1 MSVKMGA
8 FSMKLILF
16 LITFVHLSVSFS
28 KEKINFSSTYKKSLF
43 RIDNLIP
50 EIRKMKKDGRDVYKK
65 AIKVVRKKGIID
77 ADLYEKINLTTAK
90 ILAVQSELEE
100 ISNDMRDAE
109 EKFVRLKN
117 IPSLLEF
124 MTLMTTYIL
133 MEENYRFTLKRINK
147 YSRLRRMINRG
158 DKVFKRGRGELNH
171 YTKMYKKAKIK
182 KKIKKASKIYNNA
195 KKSLPFVF
203 RYRDG
208 KFLDKIISSSFK
220 YKDGQISVDDS
231 FYDEIKILS
240 DEFKVRVVNSSDLTK
255 EAGYNFFD
263 KVSKALGNTV
273 LGYQWREGVLKK
285 NKKVVGHLK
294 SILRPLDV
302 ANSKIRHKVSSYV
315 IPGFWTHNAL
325 WIGTEADLKEIGI
338 WNHPKMKPYQKKIRG
353 GASFLE
359 ADKPGVRLATIPFF
373 LRNLDDVSIMR
384 HKDLFYKGKIS
395 KKDKAFLRERILIA
409 IGHVGKQYDFNF
421 DFDFGDKIIC
431 SDVIHFSFPNVKFDI
446 KKRVGRFTTT
456 PDVIAR
462 EAFEGK
468 SFKVISLYIYGK
480 RYPKEVGKD
489 LTKVFTDLTE
499 NKIPL
504 KN

>member
-171 YTKMYKKAKIK
+171 YTKMYKKGKIK
-182 KKIKKASKIYNNA
+182 KKIKKASIIYNKA
-195 KKSLPFVF
+195 KKSLPFIF
-203 RYRDG
+203 RHRDG

-220 YKDGQISVDDS
+220 YKDGEISVDDS
-231 FYDEIKILS
+231 FYDEITILS
-240 DEFKVRVVNSSDLTK
+240 EEFKVRIVNSSDLTK

-273 LGYQWREGVLKK
+273 LGYQWREGTLKK
-285 NKKVVGHLK
+285 NKKIVGHLK

-338 WNHPKMKPYQKKIRG
+338 WDHPKMKPYHKKIRG

-395 KKDKAFLRERILIA
+395 KKDKKFLRERILIA

-446 KKRVGRFTTT
+446 RKRVGRFTTT

-489 LTKVFTDLTE
+489 LTKTFTDLTE